1 MGSPSRYRILTPIL
15 RSCPGSE
22 ASSQSQ
28 GPCPSPGVLVLVPRP
43 HPSPR
48 VPIPVPS
55 PRPGSEAP
63 SQSPV
68 PIPSQ
73 GPHPSP
79 QSPSWFQGPIPVSSP
94 HPSPQSPSWFRGPIP
109 VPGSPSQSPV
119 PILVPRPHP
128 SPQSPSWFQG
138 PIPVSSPHPSPQ
150 SPSWFRGPIPVPGSP
165 SQSPVPILV
174 PRPHPSPQSP
184 SWFQGLIPVPG
195 SPSQSQG
202 PHPSPGSPS
211 RFRGPRPIQVAPV
224 VTDVQ
229 VLSDRSPHPSGYTR
243 APEFPEPRAAVSRK
257 KRIYVRL
264 QPREAAA
271 TAVFDVQLSAK
282 SSALPLY
289 MKIGEIGGFA
299 LWCKKGP
306 LSEPLSLQQLSL
318 RAPASPQGAPAAPT
332 SPKRAPGALHDAGS
346 IYGLSAMDGVPFALH
361 PRFESRLGPSSTALL
376 TDLTV
381 KSLADIEREY
391 HYAFVVERT
400 AAARLPPSV
409 C

>member
-1 MGSPSRYRILTPIL
+1 MAAAAEGAPLTGIGL
-15 RSCPGSE
+15 ALGL
-22 ASSQSQ
+22 AA
-28 GPCPSPGVLVLVPRP
+28 VPAGW
-43 HPSPR
+43 SA
-48 VPIPVPS
+48 ITATAE
-55 PRPGSEAP
+55 GAAA
-63 SQSPV
+63 
-68 PIPSQ
+68 
-73 GPHPSP
+73 
-79 QSPSWFQGPIPVSSP
+79 
-94 HPSPQSPSWFRGPIP
+94 
-109 VPGSPSQSPV
+109 
-119 PILVPRPHP
+119 
-128 SPQSPSWFQG
+128 
-138 PIPVSSPHPSPQ
+138 
-150 SPSWFRGPIPVPGSP
+150 
-165 SQSPVPILV
+165 
-174 PRPHPSPQSP
+174 
-184 SWFQGLIPVPG
+184 GLAKGFGHKGTGYLCVRTG
-195 SPSQSQG
+195 G
-202 PHPSPGSPS
+202 A
-211 RFRGPRPIQVAPV
+211 QVAPV